1 MMIVN
6 APVNVSAPANE
17 KAQKTNSIVPIIENI
32 PPRFS
37 RRGTSATTPSA
48 PCGNMAI
55 SNPSMKASSPCL
67 MLSPCMMTPRNKAS
81 TQALNINGM
90 TGFLRIAPHST
101 ITGGNTNLIVLL
113 NKFWDTHAAALI
125 TEVRASKSYRLLLP
139 IQRFGYNI
147 SNHLRSLGIYFDS
160 IIMVDPLHFPSLSSL
175 HSFLS
180 LPPDNSYVRMRR
192 LVLLEHVSNLFR
204 AIPFMT
210 IDDDYPIF
218 LIVPEL
224 LDFDKERNHEQSAAF
239 LSQLF
244 FKDRKMDYATYL
256 AFLEHFGRNEETF
269 QKILTNKELLK
280 TLLNNFNNI
289 EKEVWVYDTDLKSF
303 TTREVDLLDY
313 DLPSAIAT
321 LLGKVEG
328 AIYAQRSTQLSATLL
343 GIDPVIYSNHMFL
356 HEWTTEQ
363 LVKDYGKLNPLSSE
377 EQAITM
383 GLSAAEVK
391 FLTALSDLELKKIRE
406 RGQLESLRHELRISR
421 HDLQG
426 KTPDQMQDAA
436 NNFSKHLINVVEEY
450 GKSHESAI
458 KNSKKKKISSGLIF
472 AGTATLGIASLAMP
486 QLTLLSA
493 AATGIGL
500 AFGGK
505 SLADIF
511 SEHKAHKNEI
521 QILEKTPVSLLY
533 GAYKKK

>member
-1 MMIVN
+1 MMSSITKSIQNEYVLLMEN
-6 APVNVSAPANE
+6 AFSE
-17 KAQKTNSIVPIIENI
+17 KYKYAFRNLELKELR
-32 PPRFS
+32 RF
-37 RRGTSATTPSA
+37 
-48 PCGNMAI
+48 I
-55 SNPSMKASSPCL
+55 LKELISSPEL
-67 MLSPCMMTPRNKAS
+67 DNQL
-81 TQALNINGM
+81 
-90 TGFLRIAPHST
+90 
-101 ITGGNTNLIVLL
+101 TNLIVLL

-204 AIPFMT
+204 AIQFMT

-269 QKILTNKELLK
+269 QKILINKELLK

>member
-1 MMIVN
+1 MMSSITKSIQNEYVLLMEN
-6 APVNVSAPANE
+6 AFSE
-17 KAQKTNSIVPIIENI
+17 KYKYAFRNLELKELR
-32 PPRFS
+32 RF
-37 RRGTSATTPSA
+37 
-48 PCGNMAI
+48 I
-55 SNPSMKASSPCL
+55 LKELISSPEL
-67 MLSPCMMTPRNKAS
+67 DNQL
-81 TQALNINGM
+81 
-90 TGFLRIAPHST
+90 
-101 ITGGNTNLIVLL
+101 TNLMVLL

-244 FKDRKMDYATYL
+244 FKDRKMDYAT
-256 AFLEHFGRNEETF
+256 
-269 QKILTNKELLK
+269 
-280 TLLNNFNNI
+280 
-289 EKEVWVYDTDLKSF
+289 
-303 TTREVDLLDY
+303 
-313 DLPSAIAT
+313 
-321 LLGKVEG
+321 
-328 AIYAQRSTQLSATLL
+328 
-343 GIDPVIYSNHMFL
+343 
-356 HEWTTEQ
+356 
-363 LVKDYGKLNPLSSE
+363 LNPLSSE

-426 KTPDQMQDAA
+426 KKPDQMQDAA
-436 NNFSKHLINVVEEY
+436 DDFSKHLINVVEEY

-493 AATGIGL
+493 ATGIGL

-521 QILEKTPVSLLY
+521 QMLEKTPVSLLY

>member
-1 MMIVN
+1 MSSITKSIQKEYVLLMEN
-6 APVNVSAPANE
+6 AFSEKYKSAFRNLE
-17 KAQKTNSIVPIIENI
+17 LKELRRFILKEII
-32 PPRFS
+32 
-37 RRGTSATTPSA
+37 
-48 PCGNMAI
+48 
-55 SNPSMKASSPCL
+55 SSPEL
-67 MLSPCMMTPRNKAS
+67 DNQL
-81 TQALNINGM
+81 
-90 TGFLRIAPHST
+90 
-101 ITGGNTNLIVLL
+101 TNLIVLL

-125 TEVRASKSYRLLLP
+125 TEIRASKSYRLLLP
-139 IQRFGYNI
+139 IQRF
-147 SNHLRSLGIYFDS
+147 
-160 IIMVDPLHFPSLSSL
+160 
-175 HSFLS
+175 
-180 LPPDNSYVRMRR
+180 
-192 LVLLEHVSNLFR
+192 
-204 AIPFMT
+204 
-210 IDDDYPIF
+210 
-218 LIVPEL
+218 
-224 LDFDKERNHEQSAAF
+224 
-239 LSQLF
+239 
-244 FKDRKMDYATYL
+244 
-256 AFLEHFGRNEETF
+256 

-280 TLLNNFNNI
+280 KLLDNFNNI

-313 DLPSAIAT
+313 DLPSAIAI

-421 HDLQG
+421 HYLQG
-426 KTPDQMQDAA
+426 KAPDQIQDAA
-436 NNFSKHLINVVEEY
+436 DNFSKHLINVVEEY
-450 GKSHESAI
+450 GKSHETAI

>member
-1 MMIVN
+1 MMSSITKSIQNEYVLLMEN
-6 APVNVSAPANE
+6 AFSE
-17 KAQKTNSIVPIIENI
+17 KYKYAFRNLELKELR
-32 PPRFS
+32 RF
-37 RRGTSATTPSA
+37 
-48 PCGNMAI
+48 I
-55 SNPSMKASSPCL
+55 LKELISSPEL
-67 MLSPCMMTPRNKAS
+67 DNQL
-81 TQALNINGM
+81 
-90 TGFLRIAPHST
+90 
-101 ITGGNTNLIVLL
+101 TNLIVLL

-269 QKILTNKELLK
+269 QKILTK
-280 TLLNNFNNI
+280 
-289 EKEVWVYDTDLKSF
+289 
-303 TTREVDLLDY
+303 VDLLDY

>member
-1 MMIVN
+1 MEN
-6 APVNVSAPANE
+6 AFSE
-17 KAQKTNSIVPIIENI
+17 KYKYAFRNLELKELR
-32 PPRFS
+32 RF
-37 RRGTSATTPSA
+37 
-48 PCGNMAI
+48 I
-55 SNPSMKASSPCL
+55 LKELISSPEL
-67 MLSPCMMTPRNKAS
+67 DNQL
-81 TQALNINGM
+81 
-90 TGFLRIAPHST
+90 
-101 ITGGNTNLIVLL
+101 TNLIVLL

-239 LSQLF
+239 L
-244 FKDRKMDYATYL
+244 
-256 AFLEHFGRNEETF
+256 
-269 QKILTNKELLK
+269 I
-280 TLLNNFNNI
+280 
-289 EKEVWVYDTDLKSF
+289 
-303 TTREVDLLDY
+303 
-313 DLPSAIAT
+313 
-321 LLGKVEG
+321 
-328 AIYAQRSTQLSATLL
+328 
-343 GIDPVIYSNHMFL
+343 
-356 HEWTTEQ
+356 
-363 LVKDYGKLNPLSSE
+363 KDYGKLNPLSSE

-426 KTPDQMQDAA
+426 KRVQDKRVQINRIRAASRQGRDQT
-436 NNFSKHLINVVEEY
+436 Y
-450 GKSHESAI
+450 GPEV
-458 KNSKKKKISSGLIF
+458 F
-472 AGTATLGIASLAMP
+472 
-486 QLTLLSA
+486 
-493 AATGIGL
+493 
-500 AFGGK
+500 
-505 SLADIF
+505 
-511 SEHKAHKNEI
+511 
-521 QILEKTPVSLLY
+521 
-533 GAYKKK
+533 

>member
-1 MMIVN
+1 MMSSITKSIQNEYVLLMEN
-6 APVNVSAPANE
+6 AFSE
-17 KAQKTNSIVPIIENI
+17 KYKYAFRNLELKELR
-32 PPRFS
+32 RF
-37 RRGTSATTPSA
+37 
-48 PCGNMAI
+48 I
-55 SNPSMKASSPCL
+55 LKELISSPEL
-67 MLSPCMMTPRNKAS
+67 DNQL
-81 TQALNINGM
+81 
-90 TGFLRIAPHST
+90 
-101 ITGGNTNLIVLL
+101 TNLIVLL

-256 AFLEHFGRNEETF
+256 AFLEH
-269 QKILTNKELLK
+269 L
-280 TLLNNFNNI
+280 
-289 EKEVWVYDTDLKSF
+289 
-303 TTREVDLLDY
+303 
-313 DLPSAIAT
+313 
-321 LLGKVEG
+321 
-328 AIYAQRSTQLSATLL
+328 
-343 GIDPVIYSNHMFL
+343 
-356 HEWTTEQ
+356 
-363 LVKDYGKLNPLSSE
+363 
-377 EQAITM
+377 
-383 GLSAAEVK
+383 

-436 NNFSKHLINVVEEY
+436 DNFSKHLINVVEEY

>member
-1 MMIVN
+1 MMSSITKSIQNEYVLLMEN
-6 APVNVSAPANE
+6 AFSE
-17 KAQKTNSIVPIIENI
+17 KYKYAFRNLELKELR
-32 PPRFS
+32 RF
-37 RRGTSATTPSA
+37 
-48 PCGNMAI
+48 I
-55 SNPSMKASSPCL
+55 LKELISSPEL
-67 MLSPCMMTPRNKAS
+67 DNQL
-81 TQALNINGM
+81 
-90 TGFLRIAPHST
+90 
-101 ITGGNTNLIVLL
+101 TNLMVLL

-147 SNHLRSLGIYFDS
+147 SNHLRSLAIYFDS
-160 IIMVDPLHFPSLSSL
+160 IIMVDPLHFPSISSL

-192 LVLLEHVSNLFR
+192 LVLLEHISNLFR

-210 IDDDYPIF
+210 I
-218 LIVPEL
+218 
-224 LDFDKERNHEQSAAF
+224 
-239 LSQLF
+239 
-244 FKDRKMDYATYL
+244 
-256 AFLEHFGRNEETF
+256 
-269 QKILTNKELLK
+269 
-280 TLLNNFNNI
+280 
-289 EKEVWVYDTDLKSF
+289 
-303 TTREVDLLDY
+303 
-313 DLPSAIAT
+313 
-321 LLGKVEG
+321 
-328 AIYAQRSTQLSATLL
+328 
-343 GIDPVIYSNHMFL
+343 
-356 HEWTTEQ
+356 
-363 LVKDYGKLNPLSSE
+363 
-377 EQAITM
+377 
-383 GLSAAEVK
+383 K

-436 NNFSKHLINVVEEY
+436 DNFSKHLINVVEEY

-458 KNSKKKKISSGLIF
+458 KNSKKKKVSSGLIF

-521 QILEKTPVSLLY
+521 QMLEKTPVSLLY

>member
-1 MMIVN
+1 MSSITKSIQNEYVLLMEN
-6 APVNVSAPANE
+6 AFSE
-17 KAQKTNSIVPIIENI
+17 KYKYAFRNLELKELR
-32 PPRFS
+32 RF
-37 RRGTSATTPSA
+37 
-48 PCGNMAI
+48 I
-55 SNPSMKASSPCL
+55 LKELISSPEL
-67 MLSPCMMTPRNKAS
+67 DNQL
-81 TQALNINGM
+81 
-90 TGFLRIAPHST
+90 
-101 ITGGNTNLIVLL
+101 TNLIVLL

-204 AIPFMT
+204 AIQFMT

-269 QKILTNKELLK
+269 QKILINKELLK

>member
-1 MMIVN
+1 MMSSITKSIQNEYVLLMEN
-6 APVNVSAPANE
+6 AFSE
-17 KAQKTNSIVPIIENI
+17 KYKYAFRNLELKELR
-32 PPRFS
+32 RF
-37 RRGTSATTPSA
+37 
-48 PCGNMAI
+48 I
-55 SNPSMKASSPCL
+55 LKELISSPEL
-67 MLSPCMMTPRNKAS
+67 DNQL
-81 TQALNINGM
+81 
-90 TGFLRIAPHST
+90 
-101 ITGGNTNLIVLL
+101 TNLMVLL

-269 QKILTNKELLK
+269 QKILINKELLK
-280 TLLNNFNNI
+280 KLLNNFNNI

-313 DLPSAIAT
+313 DLPSAIGT

-343 GIDPVIYSNHMFL
+343 GIDPVIYSN
-356 HEWTTEQ
+356 
-363 LVKDYGKLNPLSSE
+363 
-377 EQAITM
+377 
-383 GLSAAEVK
+383 
-391 FLTALSDLELKKIRE
+391 
-406 RGQLESLRHELRISR
+406 
-421 HDLQG
+421 
-426 KTPDQMQDAA
+426 
-436 NNFSKHLINVVEEY
+436 
-450 GKSHESAI
+450 I

-472 AGTATLGIASLAMP
+472 AGTATLGITSLAMP

-521 QILEKTPVSLLY
+521 QMLEKTPVSLLY

>member
-1 MMIVN
+1 MSSITKSIQNEYVLLMEN
-6 APVNVSAPANE
+6 AFSE
-17 KAQKTNSIVPIIENI
+17 KYKYAFRNLELKELR
-32 PPRFS
+32 RF
-37 RRGTSATTPSA
+37 
-48 PCGNMAI
+48 I
-55 SNPSMKASSPCL
+55 LKELISSPEL
-67 MLSPCMMTPRNKAS
+67 DNQL
-81 TQALNINGM
+81 
-90 TGFLRIAPHST
+90 
-101 ITGGNTNLIVLL
+101 TNLMVLL

-147 SNHLRSLGIYFDS
+147 SNHLRSLAIYFDS
-160 IIMVDPLHFPSLSSL
+160 IIMVDPLHFPSISSL

-244 FKDRKMDYATYL
+244 FKDRKMDYAT
-256 AFLEHFGRNEETF
+256 
-269 QKILTNKELLK
+269 
-280 TLLNNFNNI
+280 
-289 EKEVWVYDTDLKSF
+289 
-303 TTREVDLLDY
+303 
-313 DLPSAIAT
+313 
-321 LLGKVEG
+321 
-328 AIYAQRSTQLSATLL
+328 IYAQRSTQLSATLL

-426 KTPDQMQDAA
+426 KKPDQMQDAA
-436 NNFSKHLINVVEEY
+436 DNFSKHLINVVEEY

>member
-1 MMIVN
+1 MSSITKSIQNEYVLLMEN
-6 APVNVSAPANE
+6 AFSE
-17 KAQKTNSIVPIIENI
+17 KYKYAFRNLELKELR
-32 PPRFS
+32 RF
-37 RRGTSATTPSA
+37 
-48 PCGNMAI
+48 I
-55 SNPSMKASSPCL
+55 LKELISSPEL
-67 MLSPCMMTPRNKAS
+67 DNQL
-81 TQALNINGM
+81 
-90 TGFLRIAPHST
+90 
-101 ITGGNTNLIVLL
+101 TNLMVLL

-269 QKILTNKELLK
+269 QKILINKELLK
-280 TLLNNFNNI
+280 KLLNNFNNI

-313 DLPSAIAT
+313 DLPSAIGT

-356 HEWTTEQ
+356 HE
-363 LVKDYGKLNPLSSE
+363 
-377 EQAITM
+377 
-383 GLSAAEVK
+383 
-391 FLTALSDLELKKIRE
+391 
-406 RGQLESLRHELRISR
+406 RHELRISR

-426 KTPDQMQDAA
+426 KKPDQMQDAA
-436 NNFSKHLINVVEEY
+436 DDFSKHLINVVEEY

-521 QILEKTPVSLLY
+521 QMLEKTPVSLLY

>member
-1 MMIVN
+1 
-6 APVNVSAPANE
+6 
-17 KAQKTNSIVPIIENI
+17 
-32 PPRFS
+32 
-37 RRGTSATTPSA
+37 
-48 PCGNMAI
+48 
-55 SNPSMKASSPCL
+55 
-67 MLSPCMMTPRNKAS
+67 
-81 TQALNINGM
+81 
-90 TGFLRIAPHST
+90 
-101 ITGGNTNLIVLL
+101 
-113 NKFWDTHAAALI
+113 
-125 TEVRASKSYRLLLP
+125 
-139 IQRFGYNI
+139 
-147 SNHLRSLGIYFDS
+147 
-160 IIMVDPLHFPSLSSL
+160 MVDPLHFPSLSSL

-224 LDFDKERNHEQSAAF
+224 LDFDKERNHE
-239 LSQLF
+239 
-244 FKDRKMDYATYL
+244 
-256 AFLEHFGRNEETF
+256 H
-269 QKILTNKELLK
+269 
-280 TLLNNFNNI
+280 
-289 EKEVWVYDTDLKSF
+289 
-303 TTREVDLLDY
+303 Y
-313 DLPSAIAT
+313 DLPSAIGT

-426 KTPDQMQDAA
+426 KRVQDKRVQINRIRAASRQGRDQT
-436 NNFSKHLINVVEEY
+436 Y
-450 GKSHESAI
+450 GPEV
-458 KNSKKKKISSGLIF
+458 F
-472 AGTATLGIASLAMP
+472 
-486 QLTLLSA
+486 
-493 AATGIGL
+493 
-500 AFGGK
+500 
-505 SLADIF
+505 
-511 SEHKAHKNEI
+511 
-521 QILEKTPVSLLY
+521 
-533 GAYKKK
+533 

>member
-1 MMIVN
+1 
-6 APVNVSAPANE
+6 
-17 KAQKTNSIVPIIENI
+17 
-32 PPRFS
+32 
-37 RRGTSATTPSA
+37 
-48 PCGNMAI
+48 
-55 SNPSMKASSPCL
+55 
-67 MLSPCMMTPRNKAS
+67 
-81 TQALNINGM
+81 
-90 TGFLRIAPHST
+90 
-101 ITGGNTNLIVLL
+101 
-113 NKFWDTHAAALI
+113 
-125 TEVRASKSYRLLLP
+125 
-139 IQRFGYNI
+139 
-147 SNHLRSLGIYFDS
+147 
-160 IIMVDPLHFPSLSSL
+160 
-175 HSFLS
+175 
-180 LPPDNSYVRMRR
+180 
-192 LVLLEHVSNLFR
+192 
-204 AIPFMT
+204 
-210 IDDDYPIF
+210 
-218 LIVPEL
+218 
-224 LDFDKERNHEQSAAF
+224 
-239 LSQLF
+239 
-244 FKDRKMDYATYL
+244 MDYATYL

-269 QKILTNKELLK
+269 QKILINKELLK
-280 TLLNNFNNI
+280 KLLNNFNNI

-313 DLPSAIAT
+313 DLPSAIGT
-321 LLGKVEG
+321 LLGK
-328 AIYAQRSTQLSATLL
+328 SATLL

-426 KTPDQMQDAA
+426 KKPDQMQDAA
-436 NNFSKHLINVVEEY
+436 DNFSKHLINVVEEY

>member
-1 MMIVN
+1 MSSITKSIQNEYVLLMEN
-6 APVNVSAPANE
+6 AFSE
-17 KAQKTNSIVPIIENI
+17 KYKYAFRNLELKELR
-32 PPRFS
+32 RF
-37 RRGTSATTPSA
+37 
-48 PCGNMAI
+48 I
-55 SNPSMKASSPCL
+55 LKELISSPEL
-67 MLSPCMMTPRNKAS
+67 DNQL
-81 TQALNINGM
+81 
-90 TGFLRIAPHST
+90 
-101 ITGGNTNLIVLL
+101 TNLIVLL

-147 SNHLRSLGIYFDS
+147 SKHLRSLGIYFDS
-160 IIMVDPLHFPSLSSL
+160 IIMVDPLHFPSLGSL

-204 AIPFMT
+204 VIPFMT

-269 QKILTNKELLK
+269 QKILINKELLK

-436 NNFSKHLINVVEEY
+436 DNFSKHLINVVEEY

>member
-1 MMIVN
+1 MSSITKSIQNEYVLLMEN
-6 APVNVSAPANE
+6 AFSE
-17 KAQKTNSIVPIIENI
+17 KYKYAFRNLELKELR
-32 PPRFS
+32 RF
-37 RRGTSATTPSA
+37 
-48 PCGNMAI
+48 I
-55 SNPSMKASSPCL
+55 LKELISSPEL
-67 MLSPCMMTPRNKAS
+67 DNQL
-81 TQALNINGM
+81 
-90 TGFLRIAPHST
+90 
-101 ITGGNTNLIVLL
+101 TNLIVLL

-269 QKILTNKELLK
+269 QN
-280 TLLNNFNNI
+280 
-289 EKEVWVYDTDLKSF
+289 
-303 TTREVDLLDY
+303 
-313 DLPSAIAT
+313 
-321 LLGKVEG
+321 
-328 AIYAQRSTQLSATLL
+328 YAQRSTQLSATLL